1 MGPVRA
7 CVGGASCLEYDM
19 LTWRKV
25 ALPRQPRRGD
35 LLIYPN
41 TAGYQMDKNESE
53 FHQRPLPPKIV
64 VSLDDGRLR
73 WKLDENGFHQ

>member
-1 MGPVRA
+1 
-7 CVGGASCLEYDM
+7 M

-25 ALPRQPRRGD
+25 VLPREPRHGD

-53 FHQRPLPPKIV
+53 FHGLRVQPKIV
-64 VSLDDGRLR
+64 VTHDNRGNFR
-73 WKLDENGFHQ
+73 WQLDENGYQL